1 MIYCLI
7 PVCTILLFK
16 YLILKHEYNELRISY
31 YILNKKND
39 EQLDDR
45 KNSDG

>member
-16 YLILKHEYNELRISY
+16 YLTLKHEYNELKISY
-31 YILNKKND
+31 YILYKKND
-39 EQLDDR
+39 EQLND
-45 KNSDG
+45 KEKK